1 MPELTN
7 PSGKPIYKAWRAA
20 NVEEDLACTAT
31 ETVQETA
38 GNNVRSDIAALEAG
52 MNDKISGLKWILG
65 LIAAGVVGQFIRDF
79 FAG

>member
-1 MPELTN
+1 M
-7 PSGKPIYKAWRAA
+7 
-20 NVEEDLACTAT
+20 
-31 ETVQETA
+31 A
-38 GNNVRSDIAALEAG
+38 GNNVRSDIAALEAR